1 MKIQKTQKY
10 VLGLIMIAALIIV
23 APPVWSIGFTDE
35 FRPQDCTWSSKGQ
48 QNPYF
53 SLQPGYR
60 LVIEGEEDGEDVAQR
75 ITVLRETQRITFD
88 APNGETI
95 TLRARVI
102 EEYETEDGELTE
114 ISRNFYARCVETS
127 DIYYFGEEVDI
138 YEDGELVSHEGAW
151 LAGENGA
158 IPGIF
163 MPGTFLLGAKYFNEV
178 APGVALDRTKNI
190 AMGLYVTVPV
200 GSFSHCVATKETSPL
215 DPGIGGIKLYCPGVG
230 LVMDEV
236 LELVEIDTI

>member
-190 AMGLYVTVPV
+190 AMGLDVTVPV